1 MVSLRTL
8 WWKVM
13 KEKKRLFLYSSPT
26 SVRHK
31 VVQYDINSY
40 SQNFDDGY
48 SSDPAS
54 ASRSF
59 AARFAI
65 PSSKS

>member
-8 WWKVM
+8 WWKM
-13 KEKKRLFLYSSPT
+13 KKEKKRLFLYSSPT
-26 SVRHK
+26 FHHN

-48 SSDPAS
+48 SSDLDN